1 MSLILVGNEKLVT
14 IEVICYPMICSEL
27 NNQDIFCAVGNYV
40 HLQGLSLVDNTRY
53 ENENIDL
60 LIGIDYYYSCV
71 NGAQI
76 RGNLTNLLLLA
87 QYFGGPFVAVTRILN
102 LSLITCKYRNCSV

>member
-1 MSLILVGNEKLVT
+1 MSLILVENEKLVT

-27 NNQDIFCAVGNYV
+27 NNQDIFCAVGNC
-40 HLQGLSLVDNTRY
+40 LSLVDNTRY

-76 RGNLTNLLLLA
+76 RGQPNEPIALSSIFRWTICGCYENSKS
-87 QYFGGPFVAVTRILN
+87 VT
-102 LSLITCKYRNCSV
+102 YYV

>member
-76 RGNLTNLLLLA
+76 RGQPNEPIALSSIFRWTICGCYENSKS
-87 QYFGGPFVAVTRILN
+87 VT
-102 LSLITCKYRNCSV
+102 YYV